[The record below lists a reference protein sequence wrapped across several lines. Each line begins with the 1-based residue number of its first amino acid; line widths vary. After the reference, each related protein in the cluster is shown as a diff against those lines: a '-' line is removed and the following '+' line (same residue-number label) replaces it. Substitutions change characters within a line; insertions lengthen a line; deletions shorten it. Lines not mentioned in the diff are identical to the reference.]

1 MKCPSCAFE
10 NESGAQACN
19 LCGKLLI
26 TKPTPAPAAPP
37 PAPAP
42 SKVLAAVAYVA
53 EGGINAEP
61 GRVPSWANQAIFCF
75 LLLPSI
81 QLIALPFLLQPRENE
96 GPEYLKW
103 IQVAWTCVASAICLA
118 ATVPLAARLSFA
130 PLVASAF
137 AGLLLFLTLAFN
149 PVMLVLC
156 WIVLG
161 GPGLAWVGRST
172 FTRDWDLANLPL
184 WALQGYR
191 RLLAPDRWAALRL
204 IGGIVLFLGGIGFM
218 IATGTA
224 LKDSIPITRAWAKVL
239 AIPAFIGGFVAASAL
254 AFTEPREGH

>member
-1 MKCPSCAFE
+1 MTCPSCGFQ
-10 NESGAQACN
+10 NETAAQACN

-26 TKPTPAPAAPP
+26 VKPAPPAPAAPG
-37 PAPAP
+37 P

-53 EGGINAEP
+53 EGGINAAP

-75 LLLPSI
+75 LVLPSI
-81 QLIALPFLLQPRENE
+81 QLLALPFLLQPRENE
-96 GPEYLKW
+96 GPGYLKG
-103 IQVAWTCVASAICLA
+103 IQIAWTCIASAICLA

-137 AGLLLFLTLAFN
+137 TGLLLLLTLAFN
-149 PVMLVLC
+149 PMMLVMC
-156 WIVLG
+156 WIALG

-172 FTRDWDLANLPL
+172 FTRDWDLAKVPG

-218 IATGTA
+218 IASGTK
-224 LKDSIPITRAWAKVL
+224 LSEYIPISKPVAKFL

-254 AFTEPREGH
+254 AFTEPRESA